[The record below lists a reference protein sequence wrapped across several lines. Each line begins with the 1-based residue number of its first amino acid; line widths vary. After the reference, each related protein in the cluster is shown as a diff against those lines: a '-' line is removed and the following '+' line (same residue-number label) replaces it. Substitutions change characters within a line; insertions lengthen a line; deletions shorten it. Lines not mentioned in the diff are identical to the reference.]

1 MKWYRYLLIVVVCL
15 FTGVSMVTD
24 DEVVSVSVD
33 QTVVVWS
40 LRLVDDS
47 VQVSVDREAAAVVM
61 GKLKP

>member
-1 MKWYRYLLIVVVCL
+1 
-15 FTGVSMVTD
+15 MVTD

-33 QTVVVWS
+33 QIVVVWS